1 MGTAAGRAATAAAIA
16 GGWARWRE
24 GPDHG
29 RHVSKQRAQSI
40 VACAATTPPVL
51 RTMLLEGQDEIGLTL
66 ARRPEIDTFRA
77 QDRQARPWA
86 YALGIGS

>member
-1 MGTAAGRAATAAAIA
+1 
-16 GGWARWRE
+16 
-24 GPDHG
+24 
-29 RHVSKQRAQSI
+29 
-40 VACAATTPPVL
+40 
-51 RTMLLEGQDEIGLTL
+51 MLLEGQDEIGLTL